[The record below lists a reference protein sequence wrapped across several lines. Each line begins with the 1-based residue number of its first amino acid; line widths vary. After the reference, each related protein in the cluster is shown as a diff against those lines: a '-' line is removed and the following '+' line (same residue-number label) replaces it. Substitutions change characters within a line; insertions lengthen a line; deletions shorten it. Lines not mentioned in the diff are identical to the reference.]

1 MWMVNMW
8 PYNEEDHMEI
18 GTSGWVAIGE
28 GVWRNKFTG
37 HTIDD
42 TGREFDA
49 EGNLIEESDE

>member
-1 MWMVNMW
+1 MVNMW